1 MAFKADPAKDKINL
15 SLGAYRD
22 ENGKPYVF
30 NIVKKVEQQIA
41 GKNYDKEYAPI
52 DGDVDFING
61 CQKFLLGDRQYQ
73 DRVSDIP
80 LT

>member
-1 MAFKADPAKDKINL
+1 MAYKKDPSKDKINL

-30 NIVKKVEQQIA
+30 NIVKKVEKMIA

-52 DGDVDFING
+52 DGDPEFIKG
-61 CQKFLLGDRQYQ
+61 C
-73 DRVSDIP
+73 
-80 LT
+80 